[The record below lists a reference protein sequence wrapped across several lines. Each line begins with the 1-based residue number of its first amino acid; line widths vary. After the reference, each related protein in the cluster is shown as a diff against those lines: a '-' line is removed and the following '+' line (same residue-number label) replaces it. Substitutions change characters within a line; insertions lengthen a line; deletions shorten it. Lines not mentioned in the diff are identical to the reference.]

1 MVIQIDGSGS
11 VNKGAELMLAACLQ
25 EIKRSLP
32 DSQVIINSRT
42 PDEEFVRE
50 QYGNN
55 YVISRDETFYTRVEK
70 YHIVGILSRFSRA
83 WANYFTLQHAVKG
96 VDLILDV
103 GGFQFGDQWGHI
115 KDGIDSWKEYLKRAH
130 KYGTKVVFMPQAFGP
145 FEKEGSKKMLK
156 VLNDYSDLLI
166 ARDDVSY
173 NYLLKEGASID
184 KVLLYPDFTSS
195 VEPQESNY
203 SKKSNGKVCIIP
215 NSKIVQMGTMEKKE
229 YINAIV
235 NIIDLVYKKGKEV
248 ILLNHEGEGD
258 YKLCNEIAGQ
268 TTHHVEVIS
277 GLNAVKTKG
286 VISTSYMII
295 SSRFHGVA
303 NSLSCGVP
311 CLATSWSHKY
321 KKLLEEYGQDD
332 CLLDLIDQNSVI
344 DKINKMLISEK
355 NKEVRF
361 TLGKKNVEV
370 RSKNREMWDEI
381 WKRYSKSS
389 L

>member
-32 DSQVIINSRT
+32 DSKVIINSRT
-42 PDEEFVRE
+42 PDEDFVRE
-50 QYGNN
+50 QYGDN
-55 YVISRDETFYTRVEK
+55 YVIPRDDKFYTRIET

-195 VEPQESNY
+195 VEPQESDY

-344 DKINKMLISEK
+344 EKINKMLISEK

-389 L
+389 F